1 MRLQIY
7 TDESDS
13 GERLIRAVKQ
23 EGVTVVREETEDAD
37 AVVLFLNGQESGFRR
52 LETLRIKWQCPVVVV
67 GHEERV
73 YCYEEIRSLELGA
86 DDYVPAGTASNVLL
100 LRLQRLFRLYRGQ
113 NGPFYYRNGLLEC
126 RDKRDYEWQ
135 GKPLCLTGKEY
146 QLLHLLLTHA
156 GEGCDAAGDPAA
168 GMESEGRGH
177 RCIKYNASQASW
189 KITGNTV

>member
-52 LETLRIKWQCPVVVV
+52 LETLRVV

-146 QLLHLLLTHA
+146 QLLHLNTMLRKLRGKLQGT
-156 GEGCDAAGDPAA
+156 PFKIVNRY
-168 GMESEGRGH
+168 GMG
-177 RCIKYNASQASW
+177 YQ
-189 KITGNTV
+189 ITVGQ

>member
-73 YCYEEIRSLELGA
+73 CCYEEIRSLELGA

-113 NGPFYYRNGLLEC
+113 NGPGQ
-126 RDKRDYEWQ
+126 KR
-135 GKPLCLTGKEY
+135 L
-146 QLLHLLLTHA
+146 
-156 GEGCDAAGDPAA
+156 
-168 GMESEGRGH
+168 
-177 RCIKYNASQASW
+177 
-189 KITGNTV
+189 

>member
-7 TDESDS
+7 TDESDG

-100 LRLQRLFRLYRGQ
+100 LRLQRLFRLSRHSKR
-113 NGPFYYRNGLLEC
+113 PFR
-126 RDKRDYEWQ
+126 
-135 GKPLCLTGKEY
+135 
-146 QLLHLLLTHA
+146 
-156 GEGCDAAGDPAA
+156 
-168 GMESEGRGH
+168 
-177 RCIKYNASQASW
+177 
-189 KITGNTV
+189 

>member
-7 TDESDS
+7 TDESDG
-13 GERLIRAVKQ
+13 GERLIRAMKQ

-100 LRLQRLFRLYRGQ
+100 LRLQRLFRLS
-113 NGPFYYRNGLLEC
+113 
-126 RDKRDYEWQ
+126 
-135 GKPLCLTGKEY
+135 
-146 QLLHLLLTHA
+146 
-156 GEGCDAAGDPAA
+156 GD
-168 GMESEGRGH
+168 RTD
-177 RCIKYNASQASW
+177 RF
-189 KITGNTV
+189 ITGMVFWNAGTKETMNGRESRFVLPAKNTSCFIFCSLMPGRL

>member
-7 TDESDS
+7 TDESDG
-13 GERLIRAVKQ
+13 GERLIRAMKQ

-86 DDYVPAGTASNVLL
+86 DDYVPAG
-100 LRLQRLFRLYRGQ
+100 LRPMYCF
-113 NGPFYYRNGLLEC
+113 FVC
-126 RDKRDYEWQ
+126 RDYFA
-135 GKPLCLTGKEY
+135 CTGDR
-146 QLLHLLLTHA
+146 T
-156 GEGCDAAGDPAA
+156 D
-168 GMESEGRGH
+168 RF
-177 RCIKYNASQASW
+177 
-189 KITGNTV
+189 ITGMVFWNAGTKETMNGRESRFVLPAKNTSCFIFCSLMPGRL